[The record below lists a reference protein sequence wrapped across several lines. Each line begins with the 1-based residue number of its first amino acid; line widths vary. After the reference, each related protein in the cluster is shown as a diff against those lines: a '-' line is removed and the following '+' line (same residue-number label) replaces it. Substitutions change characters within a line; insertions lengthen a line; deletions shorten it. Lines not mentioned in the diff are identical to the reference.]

1 MHKYALSA
9 LVILVFLEISF
20 HEAYAVTGTIQIVG
34 TNVPTKLIADRNF
47 QLNVSLRITCTS
59 TMDNILARVDISPY
73 GSHETL
79 ASNSL
84 GLGSILDP
92 WGKKTWNITIAN
104 NLHSPVTLGPWALDV
119 KAWLFAGDY
128 IIGFDNQTIN
138 IQVVTRSAPLQIV
151 TASIT
156 SSTNSISTSSSF
168 TSTSQTSSNTAL
180 VIPQAFLEV
189 GSPLLTVGI
198 AASIITIALRKKRGE
213 SSARESHSEKIL
225 TVPTGYAEVDKS
237 LGGGI
242 PVGHSI
248 IIVSPPYDEKDL
260 LIEKIISSSVRSDFS
275 IFFVSRQT
283 LRTRTLI
290 TRFKENFYAFT
301 PRADKIPKGGNIYK
315 IMDVQNLND
324 FNISLA
330 KAMDPLI
337 GDGKKKLIILDQL
350 VSDILLEHKAL
361 AARRWLDDFLAR
373 RKSEGFT
380 VIVTLNPL
388 MVSDQQRQ
396 ALIDLFDGVVVIY
409 EKELPERSKRY
420 LIIRKM
426 YARKY
431 SDTAVELDRGRLSWE
446 GQMS

>member
-1 MHKYALSA
+1 MNKCTFPTL
-9 LVILVFLEISF
+9 LILVFLVASV
-20 HEAYAVTGTIQIVG
+20 HEVYAVTGTVQIVG
-34 TNVPTKLIADRNF
+34 TNVPTKLIADRSF
-47 QLNVSLRITCTS
+47 QLNVSLRVTCTS
-59 TMDNILARVDISPY
+59 TMDNVLARVDISPH
-73 GSHETL
+73 GSHQTL

-84 GLGSILDP
+84 GLGSIADP

-104 NLHSPVTLGPWALDV
+104 NLHSPVALGPWALDV
-119 KAWLFAGDY
+119 KAWVFAGVY
-128 IIGFDNQTIN
+128 IIGFDNQTIT

-151 TASIT
+151 TAST
-156 SSTNSISTSSSF
+156 TNSLSTTSTSSSSSMA
-168 TSTSQTSSNTAL
+168 TQTSSNSVL
-180 VIPQAFLEV
+180 VIPYTFLDV
-189 GSPLLTVGI
+189 GIPLLATVI
-198 AASIITIALRKKRGE
+198 VASSFTIALTKKRTQ
-213 SSARESHSEKIL
+213 SSRRQSHSAEKTPAI
-225 TVPTGYAEVDKS
+225 PTGYVEVDKS

-242 PVGHSI
+242 PIGHSV

-260 LIEKIISSSVRSDFS
+260 LIERIISSAVHSGFS
-275 IFFVSRQT
+275 IFFVSRQI
-283 LRTRTLI
+283 LRTRTLA

-301 PRADKIPKGGNIYK
+301 PRVDKISKGKETNIFK
-315 IMDVQNLND
+315 IMDVQNPND

-330 KAMDPLI
+330 KAMEPLI
-337 GDGKKKLIILDQL
+337 GEGKKKLIVLDQM
-350 VSDILLEHKAL
+350 VSDVLLEHKAL
-361 AARRWLDDFLAR
+361 AARRWLDEFLAR

-431 SDTAVELDRGRLSWE
+431 SDTAIELDRTRLS
-446 GQMS
+446 